1 MGKTKK
7 VGSTGRFSERYGVGI
22 KKRVL
27 KVEEKQ
33 HAPKVCPFCSFSKI
47 KREAAGLYICRKCNN
62 KFTGGAYE
70 PETLVGKTI
79 KKMVSQK
86 NFLASSVELLK
97 TSEGSYADLEKE
109 VSKAVKE
116 E

>member
-1 MGKTKK
+1 MGNTKK
-7 VGSTGRFSERYGVGI
+7 VGSTGRFGQRYGVGV

-27 KVEEKQ
+27 KVEQKQ
-33 HAPKVCPFCSFSKI
+33 NLPKVCPFCSFSKI
-47 KREAAGLYICRKCNN
+47 KREAAGLYNCRKCGS

-86 NFLASSVELLK
+86 TFLADSAKLIK
-97 TSEGSYADLEKE
+97 TSKGSYEDMEKE